1 MSGTT
6 RRAFSVAIFARH
18 HDADGRAA
26 ILLIRHKRLGTWL
39 PVGGELEAGETPLE
53 AAHRELFEE
62 TGLRGTFPV
71 VDPLTGS
78 PEGLLGYEEHPAGSK
93 GTHLN
98 FAFVA
103 EVPTRDVVGC
113 DEYDEH
119 RWVRD
124 TADVEC
130 PPNVRELVARALA
143 APRAGERPHAVRD
156 GEALAL
162 GEAWLAAFNHADL
175 DALLALYTEDARH
188 VTPRQPAPLVGKPA
202 LAAWWG
208 DSFARLAGLH
218 YRRVAVTAGGDRLV
232 VEYDRELPGHPIE
245 RVVVTMALREENGSV
260 RIAGSRVHHG

>member
-18 HDADGRAA
+18 RDAEGRVA

-39 PVGGELEAGETPLE
+39 PVGGEIEPGETPLE

-62 TGLRGTFPV
+62 TGLRGTFPL

-78 PEGLLGYEEHPAGSK
+78 PEGLIGYEEHPAGSK

-103 EVPTRDVVGC
+103 DVPTLEVEGC
-113 DEYDEH
+113 EEYDDH
-119 RWVRD
+119 QWVRD
-124 TADVEC
+124 TAGVEC
-130 PPNVRELVARALA
+130 PQNVRELVARALA
-143 APRAGERPHAVRD
+143 APHAGERPQAARAAA
-156 GEALAL
+156 ALTL

-175 DALLALYTEDARH
+175 EALLALYTEDARH
-188 VTPRQPAPLVGKPA
+188 TTPRRPAPLAGKTE

-208 DSFARLAGLH
+208 DSFARLSGLH

-232 VEYDRELPGHPIE
+232 VEYDRELPGHPTE
-245 RVVVTMALREENGSV
+245 RVVVTMVLREDGAGR
-260 RIAGSRVHHG
+260 RIAESRVHHG